1 MRGSRA
7 VITGMAAG
15 LALAACT
22 SPASYEGGAPQ
33 AGVLQVVDYSGTP
46 SSNPDSTVRWSV
58 DPDADVLVASRTL
71 EAPDTVA
78 AGQAFQAVTHT
89 IGLDG
94 CWRASGQTWR
104 VRERVVEITPMDTH
118 SGANICT
125 EIVLF
130 LKHTSTITIAEPGEW
145 QLRVAGRRVRQGD
158 RTWEEPVTAEKTL
171 IVR

>member
-7 VITGMAAG
+7 VITGLAAG
-15 LALAACT
+15 LVLAACT
-22 SPASYEGGAPQ
+22 SPAGYEGGPPQ
-33 AGVLQVVDYSGTP
+33 AGVLQVVDYTGTP
-46 SSNPDSTVRWSV
+46 SGNPDSTVRWSV
-58 DPDADVLVASRTL
+58 DPEADVLAPSRAL

-78 AGQAFQAVTHT
+78 AGAAFEVVTHT

-130 LKHTSTITIAEPGEW
+130 LKHRSSLTIAEPGEW